1 MTPEP
6 GPLVVEDY
14 LPSSL
19 TGKISGPGLVTSSPL
34 KHLPPPDDNS
44 LPVISHMPSVRT
56 THQMK
61 SQTRK
66 KHLKTQEMVQAC
78 NMLKF

>member
-6 GPLVVEDY
+6 GPLVVQDY

-44 LPVISHMPSVRT
+44 LHVISHAT
-56 THQMK
+56 
-61 SQTRK
+61 SQDNWSDEKPDRK
-66 KHLKTQEMVQAC
+66 K
-78 NMLKF
+78 NI